1 MVAGSNPATLTIN
14 DDDDDKRCNMGQHT
28 KPLFEELEET
38 DIFTEWQGMP
48 EFVQEDLTPYRV
60 INVRF
65 RNQEDVEAFAKLMGQ
80 DISPKQKTLWYPKA
94 EFRRAA
100 HLRYVDES

>member
-1 MVAGSNPATLTIN
+1 MT
-14 DDDDDKRCNMGQHT
+14 D
-28 KPLFEELEET
+28 LFDGELGEGWREH
-38 DIFTEWQGMP
+38 WKNMP

-65 RNQEDVEAFAKLMGQ
+65 RNEEDVIEFEKLMNQ
-80 DISPKQKTLWYPKA
+80 RITEKQKTIWYPYA
-94 EFRRAA
+94 EPRRVA

>member
-1 MVAGSNPATLTIN
+1 MNRSLF
-14 DDDDDKRCNMGQHT
+14 DD
-28 KPLFEELEET
+28 LEES
-38 DIFTEWQGMP
+38 FREEWRDMP

-65 RNQEDVEAFAKLMGQ
+65 RNQADVDAFEKLMEQ
-80 DISPKQKTLWYPKA
+80 KITEKQKTLWFPYA
-94 EFRRAA
+94 EPRRAA